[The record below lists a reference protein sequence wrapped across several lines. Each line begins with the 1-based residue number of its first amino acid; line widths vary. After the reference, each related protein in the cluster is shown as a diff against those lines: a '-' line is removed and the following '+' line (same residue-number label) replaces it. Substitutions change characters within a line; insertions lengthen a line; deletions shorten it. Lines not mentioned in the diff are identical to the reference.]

1 MNLRCFP
8 NSKSADSFTER
19 DALKPVDF
27 LTEQTMGW
35 PTSSDGRMRGTPEST
50 ETLKDRLIDF
60 QQRRLG
66 VALIQLEVADDSSP
80 GSDLDRT
87 MMETRL
93 RNINHLTSSSNRRSQ
108 EILLLK

>member
-1 MNLRCFP
+1 
-8 NSKSADSFTER
+8 
-19 DALKPVDF
+19 
-27 LTEQTMGW
+27 MGW
-35 PTSSDGRMRGTPEST
+35 PTSSDGRMRGTPERT
-50 ETLKDRLIDF
+50 ESLNYDRLIDF

-66 VALIQLEVADDSSP
+66 VALIQLEVANDSSP

-87 MMETRL
+87 SAMMETRL